1 MSGDGGLTSVCK
13 WEGVSATLVAENIMA
28 VWAHYGAL
36 ARGAS
41 LNNAWPLLMSRVQM
55 SSEEH

>member
-1 MSGDGGLTSVCK
+1 MCK